1 MPKGSP
7 PPSPSGSGPPS
18 RPGGRGGFPGAVE
31 FEFPCGDAVEGGV
44 ELKPANAFENADGVA
59 TGATPPK
66 ADGMRGDHDCGAAQV
81 SPDGIGSLVPTLVP
95 QLARRSGALEAGP
108 GAAEAGG

>member
-7 PPSPSGSGPPS
+7 PPSPSGPPS

-44 ELKPANAFENADGVA
+44 ELKPANAFENADGA
-59 TGATPPK
+59 AAGATPPK

-81 SPDGIGSLVPTLVP
+81 SPDGIGSLVP
-95 QLARRSGALEAGP
+95 QSARRSGALEAGP
-108 GAAEAGG
+108 GAAEAIG